1 MACASPALVPGP
13 AKFGALLPPPF
24 EEDSA
29 ASASAAAAAAA
40 SASAAAAAAACCGF
54 GLALG
59 LGRGFLFGLQRD
71 RRIQAA
77 AQSVHV
83 GVDGGD
89 LGRDVFAESGHQHG
103 REHRSALQALHGL
116 LEIGGVDR
124 GVGTPTSRPDALMSV
139 VTVAAAAIVSFA
151 STRAS
156 RASSEVSSPVAS
168 ARVVSS
174 GTEYDAER
182 EALRRRCLR
191 LSRGRRQGDACAGG
205 GDEGECDSGRDDRG
219 APASAASGDSESATG
234 RSGGRDGA
242 HVTGSVWGFAPSGR
256 APCIP
261 RGDTSPRLFLGFLD
275 RSGALPERYM

>member
-13 AKFGALLPPPF
+13 AKFGVLLPPLF
-24 EEDSA
+24 EEDSGCLGLGGC
-29 ASASAAAAAAA
+29 SSGCLGLGG
-40 SASAAAAAAACCGF
+40 SCGGCRSGGF

-89 LGRDVFAESGHQHG
+89 LGCDVFAESGHQHG

-124 GVGTPTSRPDALMSV
+124 GGGHAHVETGCLDVGGDRRGGRDRLLRIDEGLTRIIGGL
-139 VTVAAAAIVSFA
+139 VTG
-151 STRAS
+151 
-156 RASSEVSSPVAS
+156 
-168 ARVVSS
+168 RVGKGGLQRDRVRRQS
-174 GTEYDAER
+174 
-182 EALRRRCLR
+182 EALRAAGGLR

-242 HVTGSVWGFAPSGR
+242 HVSRPGSVWGDSRPR
-256 APCIP
+256 A
-261 RGDTSPRLFLGFLD
+261 
-275 RSGALPERYM
+275 ERHASREGTQVPDSSWVF